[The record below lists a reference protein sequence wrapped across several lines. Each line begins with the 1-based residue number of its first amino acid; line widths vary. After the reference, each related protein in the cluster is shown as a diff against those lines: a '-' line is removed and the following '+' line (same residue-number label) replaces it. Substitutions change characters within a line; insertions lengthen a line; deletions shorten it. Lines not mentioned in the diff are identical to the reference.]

1 MAYRALDSVPS
12 RLERLLRNMH
22 YSYRVSYLLNRNS
35 YRFRADQYG
44 TSWYHS
50 HYSSQYAGGILG
62 PMIIHGPGNY
72 DYDIDLGPVFLQ
84 DCNSHPLCSKKRQSD
99 NDLGFHKDYFTIVEQ
114 RRSLMVPIIAKG
126 LLNIYSRE
134 RHSNAE

>member
-1 MAYRALDSVPS
+1 MHHYHDV
-12 RLERLLRNMH
+12 LL
-22 YSYRVSYLLNRNS
+22 LLNQKS

-62 PMIIHGPGNY
+62 PMIIHGPSNY

-84 DCNSHPLCSKKRQSD
+84 DCELHPLCDGDKQSD

-114 RRSLMVPIIAKG
+114 SGFHRLSFI
-126 LLNIYSRE
+126 LNGTANYT
-134 RHSNAE
+134 

>member
-1 MAYRALDSVPS
+1 MDYHYHV
-12 RLERLLRNMH
+12 LL
-22 YSYRVSYLLNRNS
+22 LLNQKS

-62 PMIIHGPGNY
+62 PMIIHGPSNY

-84 DCNSHPLCSKKRQSD
+84 DCGSPPFYNKKG
-99 NDLGFHKDYFTIVEQ
+99 NLI
-114 RRSLMVPIIAKG
+114 MI
-126 LLNIYSRE
+126 
-134 RHSNAE
+134 